1 MTITTDLITGFVGA
15 TLGICT
21 LIGLG
26 VRFVLVPYLRRHI
39 ADPVEAV
46 REQVQN
52 SHSTNMRHDIDDLGS
67 GLGTLDGKVQ
77 TLDGK
82 VDAQAVQLA
91 RLEALLTLM
100 REDGV
105 TARAEANQRARDV
118 HTDQERKL
126 GELWTAVN
134 QLRHRPPAT

>member
-52 SHSTNMRHDIDDLGS
+52 SHSTNLRHDVDGVDDKVKKVDVRVER
-67 GLGTLDGKVQ
+67 LDA
-77 TLDGK
+77 K
-82 VDAQAVQLA
+82 VDAQAVSLA
-91 RLEALLTLM
+91 RVEALLTLM

-105 TARAEANQRARDV
+105 TARAEANQKARDQQ
-118 HTDQERKL
+118 TDQEKKF
-126 GELWTAVN
+126 GELWSAVN
-134 QLRHRPPAT
+134 QLRHRPPSH